1 MIPFD
6 KRKTGLSQDFSRA
19 FYKLRVGVSPK
30 KVHRLRTTIRRI
42 ESFIGLGH
50 SKLGRKQKKLLEE
63 MTNLRKRAGKVRNFD
78 VQIRLLGSIANG
90 STVSDRRILL
100 QLFKARREKQS
111 QRLSSALKKSD
122 RSALLMRLEKLIGK
136 SRFVDDS
143 GQPIHP
149 LEEAK
154 SDLLKLAVDVP
165 VSEKLKPRLL
175 HELRISLKR
184 IRYTAELAEE
194 SAAREHFLVTLKSVQ
209 DAVGEWHD
217 WESLVNI
224 AETQFGDR
232 VNCPLLVEMRSLFAA
247 KYSAANSAV
256 AGLLAALAPVPKKQ
270 PRPSSSAHSQA
281 RLAS

>member
-1 MIPFD
+1 MGI
-6 KRKTGLSQDFSRA
+6 SA
-19 FYKLRVGVSPK
+19 K

-42 ESFIGLGH
+42 ESFVGLSH
-50 SKLGRKQKKLLEE
+50 SKLGRKHKKLLAELAG
-63 MTNLRKRAGKVRNFD
+63 LRKRAGRVRNFD
-78 VQIRLLGSIANG
+78 VRIRLLGSIANR
-90 STVSDRRILL
+90 STVSDRRVLV

-111 QRLSSALKKSD
+111 RRLSSLLKKLDKSE
-122 RSALLMRLEKLIGK
+122 LLGRLQKLLEKSSLA
-136 SRFVDDS
+136 DDA
-143 GQPIHP
+143 GGPIDP
-149 LEEAK
+149 LENAK
-154 SDLLKLAVDVP
+154 SELLILTADVP
-165 VSEKLKPRLL
+165 RDKNLKPRLL

-194 SAAREHFLVTLKSVQ
+194 SAAREHFLETLESVQ

-256 AGLLAALAPVPKKQ
+256 AGLLASHAAVPKKL
-270 PRPSSSAHSQA
+270 PRPVSSVHSQA
-281 RLAS
+281 RLA

>member
-1 MIPFD
+1 MPPFD
-6 KRKTGLSQDFSRA
+6 KRTNGLLQDFSRA

-30 KVHRLRTTIRRI
+30 RVHRLRTTIRRI
-42 ESFIGLGH
+42 ESFISLSH

-63 MTNLRKRAGKVRNFD
+63 LTSLRKRAGRVRNFD

-100 QLFKARREKQS
+100 ELFKSKREKQS
-111 QRLSSALKKSD
+111 RRLSSVLKKLE
-122 RSALLMRLEKLIGK
+122 RSGLVVRLEKILEKAG
-136 SRFVDDS
+136 SPGDA
-143 GQPIHP
+143 GAQIHP
-149 LEEAK
+149 LEQAK
-154 SDLLKLAVDVP
+154 SELSSLAEDIP
-165 VSEKLKPRLL
+165 ARQSLKPRLL

-194 SAAREHFLVTLKSVQ
+194 SAARKYFLEALKSVQ

-217 WESLVNI
+217 WESLVNT
-224 AETQFGDR
+224 AEKQFGDR

-256 AGLLAALAPVPKKQ
+256 ANLFSSLTPVLKKQ
-270 PRPSSSAHSQA
+270 PRSASSVHDQA
-281 RLAS
+281 RLA